1 MTPSKLIISV
11 YQNVSGD
18 GEEKNRK
25 KEMISHRIG
34 EDIFLFFGEDICN
47 IWEKVNNREM
57 VKRLEETLHRIKV
70 HKANKHRC
78 STSIELWAA
87 S

>member
-34 EDIFLFFGEDICN
+34 EDIFVFVFWRRYLQHLR
-47 IWEKVNNREM
+47 KS
-57 VKRLEETLHRIKV
+57 KQ
-70 HKANKHRC
+70 
-78 STSIELWAA
+78 
-87 S
+87 